1 MSSRQVN
8 LFIAYLVIF
17 SLIFTL
23 NAAFQAKPAK
33 FLFRFVRPIVYPAD
47 MMRRSLHN
55 FGQAIAMVYHGSEK
69 RDTVKIGD
77 VIFEQSQVV
86 LGYRQN
92 YLIATGQAKVGDIAI
107 DPENNR
113 FVGVVKQ
120 VNDHLCWIEKWDSS
134 SFSMPVRVE
143 TDRVSLEGELI
154 DGTKL
159 RIYEDIDVTGFSVKI
174 SEHFTNGA
182 LLRKMGCDFLG
193 TVVGRQGEFFLVKI
207 DPVRPTRLV
216 YLPGY

>member
-1 MSSRQVN
+1 MSPRQVN

-23 NAAFQAKPAK
+23 NAVFQARPAK
-33 FLFRFVRPIVYPAD
+33 FLFRFVRATVYPAD
-47 MMRRSLHN
+47 MMRRFLHN
-55 FGQAIAMVYHGSEK
+55 LGQAIAMVYHSGEK
-69 RDTVKIGD
+69 RDTVKIDD
-77 VIFEQSQVV
+77 VVFEQSQVV

-120 VNDHLCWIEKWDSS
+120 VNNHLCWIEKWDSP

-159 RIYEDIDVTGFSVKI
+159 RIYEDIDVTGFFVKI
-174 SEHFTNGA
+174 SESFTNGA
-182 LLRKMGCDFLG
+182 LLRKMGCDLLG

-207 DPVRPTRLV
+207 DPVRPSRLV